1 MTTRRPSSPRPKRAG
16 GRANTPIDEGLRLRF
31 RLSSADTALLR
42 GLASDDEAPVNTI
55 RRLIRTAGM
64 VAPILT
70 ALEEIRQRSA
80 GVPPVAQ
87 PAGGDIGQDAKD
99 DAVRRQ
105 MDVLAGWMPDD

>member
-1 MTTRRPSSPRPKRAG
+1 MSTRRPSSPRPKRAG
-16 GRANTPIDEGLRLRF
+16 GRANSARDGVDEGMRLRF

-80 GVPPVAQ
+80 GVPPMAQ
-87 PAGGDIGQDAKD
+87 PAGGDIGQD

-105 MDVLAGWMPDD
+105 AAALAGWLPDD